1 MLSSKVYEVLRWV
14 VVLVLPA
21 ISVLITNL
29 GKTWGW
35 GLPYEAISAT
45 IDYIAL
51 FLGTIFGISKIVNDK
66 KEVKIKQKG
75 GILTH
80 GRICKCATLNIR

>member
-1 MLSSKVYEVLRWV
+1 MLNKTLYETLRWV
-14 VVLVLPA
+14 VVIVLPA

-35 GLPYEAISAT
+35 ELPYEAISAT

-51 FLGTIFGISKIVNDK
+51 FLGVIFGISKIQNDRK
-66 KEVKIKQKG
+66 K
-75 GILTH
+75 
-80 GRICKCATLNIR
+80 

>member
-1 MLSSKVYEVLRWV
+1 MLPQKVYEVLRWV

-35 GLPYEAISAT
+35 ELPYEAISAT

-66 KEVKIKQKG
+66 KTK
-75 GILTH
+75 
-80 GRICKCATLNIR
+80 